1 MSSSLL
7 RNPGDFMLRRMESV
21 GQTRRPLELLSV
33 TKDYTVIASLPK
45 NSTSLAVQAVEG
57 GADAVMLNIDGDE
70 SSSPSHFGSYDLH
83 DAYINDVISTV
94 SVPCGLFIGGA
105 RLLTEE
111 YWERIMSSDFSFVE
125 MYAHQMPTF
134 VLSDKRVKKVTAI
147 STGYILEQVKQLSEM
162 DGVEA
167 VDVATVPHQS
177 RGAPFSVL
185 DYATLGVIAKL
196 SAKPVLLR
204 TQKKLTI
211 GDVSN
216 VMALGVKG
224 LVVDPCILS
233 GTDEAYGSEISQY
246 VPKRPSPDLIDE
258 LPSSADPQS

>member
-1 MSSSLL
+1 
-7 RNPGDFMLRRMESV
+7 MESV
-21 GQTRRPLELLSV
+21 GQTARPLELVSGA
-33 TKDYTVIASLPK
+33 KEYTLIASLPK

-70 SSSPSHFGSYDLH
+70 GSSPSHFGSYELH

-105 RLLTEE
+105 RLLTDD
-111 YWERIMSSDFSFVE
+111 YWERIMSSAFSFVE

-134 VLSDKRVKKVTAI
+134 VLSDQRVKKVTAI

-162 DGVEA
+162 EGVEA

-185 DYATLGVIAKL
+185 DYATLGVIANL

-204 TQKKLTI
+204 TQKKLTRRDI
-211 GDVSN
+211 SSVVG
-216 VMALGVKG
+216 LGIKG

-233 GTDEAYGSEISQY
+233 GTDEAYKAEIASL
-246 VPKRPSPDLIDE
+246 SPRGRLAE
-258 LPSSADPQS
+258 EQ

>member
-1 MSSSLL
+1 
-7 RNPGDFMLRRMESV
+7 
-21 GQTRRPLELLSV
+21 
-33 TKDYTVIASLPK
+33 
-45 NSTSLAVQAVEG
+45 
-57 GADAVMLNIDGDE
+57 MLNIDGDE
-70 SSSPSHFGSYDLH
+70 GSSPSHFGSYDLH

-94 SVPCGLFIGGA
+94 SVPCGIFIGGA
-105 RLLTEE
+105 RLLTED
-111 YWERIMSSDFSFVE
+111 YWERIMSSAFSFVE
-125 MYAHQMPTF
+125 MYAHQMPAF
-134 VLSDKRVKKVTAI
+134 VLSDLRVKKLTAI

-162 DGVEA
+162 EGVEA

-196 SAKPVLLR
+196 SVKPVLLR
-204 TQKKLTI
+204 TQKKLTR

-216 VMALGVKG
+216 VIALGVKG

-246 VPKRPSPDLIDE
+246 VPERTSPHLLEGLPSPVDS
-258 LPSSADPQS
+258 PS

>member
-1 MSSSLL
+1 LSSSLL
-7 RNPGDFMLRRMESV
+7 RNLGEFSTRRMESV
-21 GQTRRPLELLSV
+21 GQTRRPLELLSMA
-33 TKDYTVIASLPK
+33 KDYALIASLPK
-45 NSTSLAVQAVEG
+45 NSTSLALQAVEG

-111 YWERIMSSDFSFVE
+111 YWERIMSSSFSFVE

-162 DGVEA
+162 EGVEA
-167 VDVATVPHQS
+167 VDVATVPHQY

-196 SAKPVLLR
+196 SVKPVLLR
-204 TQKKLTI
+204 TQKKLTR

-224 LVVDPCILS
+224 LVVDPCVLS
-233 GTDEAYGSEISQY
+233 GTDEAYKAEIASL
-246 VPKRPSPDLIDE
+246 SPRGGFAE
-258 LPSSADPQS
+258 EQ

>member
-1 MSSSLL
+1 
-7 RNPGDFMLRRMESV
+7 MESV
-21 GQTRRPLELLSV
+21 GQTRRPLELVSEA
-33 TKDYTVIASLPK
+33 KGYTLIASLPK
-45 NSTSLAVQAVEG
+45 NSTSLAVQAVDG

-70 SSSPSHFGSYDLH
+70 GSSPSHFGSYDLH

-94 SVPCGLFIGGA
+94 SVPCGLFIGGG
-105 RLLTEE
+105 RLLTDD
-111 YWERIMSSDFSFVE
+111 YWERIMSSAFSFVE

-134 VLSDKRVKKVTAI
+134 VLSDQRVKKITAI

-196 SAKPVLLR
+196 SAKPILLR
-204 TQKKLTI
+204 TQKKLTR

-216 VMALGVKG
+216 VVSLGVRG

-233 GTDEAYGSEISQY
+233 GADEAYKEEIASL
-246 VPKRPSPDLIDE
+246 SPRGRLAE
-258 LPSSADPQS
+258 EQ

>member
-1 MSSSLL
+1 
-7 RNPGDFMLRRMESV
+7 MESV
-21 GQTRRPLELLSV
+21 GQTRRPLELVSEA
-33 TKDYTVIASLPK
+33 KEYTLIASLPK
-45 NSTSLAVQAVEG
+45 NSTSLALQAVDG
-57 GADAVMLNIDGDE
+57 GADAIMLNIDGDE
-70 SSSPSHFGSYDLH
+70 GSSPSHFGSYDLH

-105 RLLTEE
+105 KLLIEE
-111 YWERIMSSDFSFVE
+111 YWERIMSSAFSFVE

-134 VLSDKRVKKVTAI
+134 VLSDQRVKKVTAI

-162 DGVEA
+162 DGITA

-204 TQKKLTI
+204 TQKKLTR

-216 VMALGVKG
+216 VVALGVRG

-233 GTDEAYGSEISQY
+233 GAEEAYKAEIASL
-246 VPKRPSPDLIDE
+246 SPREE
-258 LPSSADPQS
+258 LAEEQ

>member
-1 MSSSLL
+1 LSSSLL
-7 RNPGDFMLRRMESV
+7 RGGGDFSADGMESV
-21 GQTRRPLELLSV
+21 GQTRRPLELVSGA
-33 TKDYTVIASLPK
+33 KEYTLIASLPK

-57 GADAVMLNIDGDE
+57 GADAIMLNIDGDE
-70 SSSPSHFGSYDLH
+70 GSSPSHFGSYDLH

-105 RLLTEE
+105 RLLTDD
-111 YWERIMSSDFSFVE
+111 YWERIMSSAFSFVE

-134 VLSDKRVKKVTAI
+134 VLSDHRVRKLTAI

-204 TQKKLTI
+204 TQKKLTS

-216 VMALGVKG
+216 VVALGVRG
-224 LVVDPCILS
+224 LVVDPCIFS
-233 GTDEAYGSEISQY
+233 GADEAYKAEIASL
-246 VPKRPSPDLIDE
+246 SPRGRLAE
-258 LPSSADPQS
+258 EQ